1 MKVYPPSA
9 EDKLGFEVLR
19 RRLDDLALSRLGQDR
34 LGQMRPSSNPEWVE
48 AELARVGELQEA
60 LRFDDP
66 VPLDSVLD
74 VREVVRRIT
83 PEEAYAPPEDL
94 LALRLVLATTRRL
107 KSYFAQREG
116 KYPHLAERVRRITAL
131 QALEDRIAEVVDADG
146 RMRDDASPELFRLR
160 RLIVQRQSQ
169 LRETL
174 MRALREAAAQ
184 GYAIEEQPTIR
195 SGRMVIPVRAEAKRK
210 VQGFVHDVSASG
222 QTVYIE
228 PAASL
233 DLNNEVRELESEER
247 REVERVL
254 KAVAARLRE
263 HTGEM
268 QGNLRVLA
276 EFDLLQA
283 KAHLANQLD
292 AQVPQLNDD
301 GVIDIRD
308 GRSPLLVL
316 HFASQ
321 QKEGEA
327 PREVVPL
334 DLTLGDDFQT
344 LVITGPNAGGK
355 TVAMKTVGLFAL
367 MTAYGL
373 PIPADA
379 LSQMS
384 LFDKLIVDI
393 GDEQSIE
400 EDLSTFTSHVS
411 NLKHML
417 AQADVRTLVL
427 IDEAGTGTD
436 PAEGGAL
443 AQAVLERLTDVGART
458 IVTTH
463 HGTLKAFAHNRA
475 GLANGSMQFDQA
487 TLTPAYRFQKDIPG
501 SSFAFEIA
509 GRIGLDASILTRAR
523 ELVGE
528 QKTALEELIADFE
541 TRNQDLADRLAES
554 EEMLKRAEHERQ
566 QYRGR
571 AEKLRK
577 EREAI
582 RQQALEEAERIVSGA
597 NARVERTI
605 REIKEAQAE
614 REMTHQ
620 AREELERYQRNL
632 QKKAQNAAR
641 RTRREQT
648 DRSVT
653 PKPSPTSGS
662 TNEQERRRNGS
673 ARRDRS
679 EMATPQRSPSLQRG
693 EDRLSGPLRAG
704 DQVVLDGGTTS
715 AEVLE
720 IEGDEA
726 VIALGSMRLRTDLER
741 LTKVGGPR
749 RQQVTVRQ
757 PARRAGDLAAVK
769 AQRRID
775 VRGQRVD
782 EVVPVVER
790 FVDDAVA
797 ANLDRVEI
805 LHGKGTGA
813 LRQAIRERLAD
824 LPGIADFDDAPW
836 DEGGPGVTYVT
847 LR

>member
-1 MKVYPPSA
+1 MNVYPPSA
-9 EDKLGFEVLR
+9 EAKLGFDVLR
-19 RRLDDLALSRLGQDR
+19 RRLDGYTLSRLGQER
-34 LGQMRPSSNPEWVE
+34 LGRMRPSSQLDWAQ
-48 AELARVGELQEA
+48 AELARVAELQEA
-60 LRFDDP
+60 FRFDDA
-66 VPLDSVLD
+66 VPFESVLD

-83 PEEAYAPPEDL
+83 PEDAYAPPDDL

-107 KSYFAQREG
+107 RGYFTQREA
-116 KYPHLAERVRRITAL
+116 KYPRLAERVRRITPL
-131 QALEDRIAEVVDADG
+131 KELEDRIAQVVDDEG
-146 RMRDDASPELFRLR
+146 RVRDDASPELLRLR
-160 RLIVQRQSQ
+160 RLIVQRQGQ

-174 MRALREAAAQ
+174 LRALRDAASQ
-184 GYAIEEQPTIR
+184 GYATEEQPTIR

-233 DLNNEVRELESEER
+233 DLNNEIRELESEER
-247 REVERVL
+247 REVERIL

-263 HTGEM
+263 RTGEM
-268 QGNLRVLA
+268 QGNLRTLA
-276 EFDLLQA
+276 ELDLLQA
-283 KAHLANQLD
+283 KARLSNELD
-292 AQVPQLNDD
+292 AHVPQLGDE
-301 GVIDIRD
+301 GIVDIRG
-308 GRSPLLVL
+308 GRSPLLLL
-316 HFASQ
+316 HFADQ
-321 QKEGEA
+321 RRENENGEKS
-327 PREVVPL
+327 REVVPL
-334 DLTLGDDFQT
+334 GLTLGDGFHS

-373 PIPADA
+373 PIPADE
-379 LSQMS
+379 LSRMS
-384 LFDKLIVDI
+384 LFDRLIVDI

-400 EDLSTFTSHVS
+400 EDLSTFTSHVA

-417 AQADVRTLVL
+417 AQADERSLIL

-463 HGTLKAFAHNRA
+463 HGTLKAFAHNRE
-475 GLANGSMQFDQA
+475 GVANGSMLFDQE
-487 TLTPAYRFQKDIPG
+487 TLAPAYRFQKDVPG
-501 SSFAFEIA
+501 SSYAFEIA
-509 GRIGLDASILTRAR
+509 QRIGLDPSILDRAR
-523 ELVGE
+523 ALVGE
-528 QKTALEELIADFE
+528 QKTALEELIVDFE
-541 TRNQDLADRLAES
+541 TRNQSLAQRLSES
-554 EEMLKRAEHERQ
+554 EEMLKLAEHERQ

-571 AEKLRK
+571 AEKLKK

-582 RQQALEEAERIVSGA
+582 RQQALEEAERIVQGA

-614 REMTHQ
+614 RELTQH
-620 AREELERYQRNL
+620 AREELARYQEHL
-632 QKKAQNAAR
+632 QKKNQNAER
-641 RTRREQT
+641 RTRRE
-648 DRSVT
+648 
-653 PKPSPTSGS
+653 
-662 TNEQERRRNGS
+662 EARRNGS
-673 ARRDRS
+673 SKREGRTSERKRRRQTDVQGNGR
-679 EMATPQRSPSLQRG
+679 T
-693 EDRLSGPLRAG
+693 SGPIQAG
-704 DQVVLDGGTTS
+704 DQVVLDSGSTA

-720 IEGDEA
+720 IDGNEA
-726 VIALGSMRLRTDLER
+726 TIALGSMRLRAKLER

-757 PARRAGDLAAVK
+757 PAQRAGDLAAVK

-775 VRGQRVD
+775 VRGQRV
-782 EVVPVVER
+782 EEMLPTVER

-797 ANLDRVEI
+797 ADLDRVEI

-824 LPGIADFDDAPW
+824 LPAVADFDDAPW

>member
-9 EDKLGFEVLR
+9 EDKLGFGVLR
-19 RRLDDLALSRLGQDR
+19 RRLDDFALSGLGQDR
-34 LGQMRPSSNPEWVE
+34 LGQMRPSSNLDWVQT
-48 AELARVGELQEA
+48 ELARVGELQEA

-74 VREVVRRIT
+74 VREVIRRIT

-116 KYPHLAERVRRITAL
+116 KYPSLAERVRRITAL
-131 QALEDRIAEVVDADG
+131 KALEDRIGEVVDADG
-146 RMRDDASPELFRLR
+146 RIRDNASPELFRLR
-160 RLIVQRQSQ
+160 RLIVQRQGQ

-174 MRALREAAAQ
+174 LRALREAAAQ
-184 GYAIEEQPTIR
+184 GHATEEQPTIR

-233 DLNNEVRELESEER
+233 DLNNEVRELETEER
-247 REVERVL
+247 REVERIL

-292 AQVPQLNDD
+292 ARVPQLNDE
-301 GVIDIRD
+301 GVIDVRD

-316 HFASQ
+316 HFANQ
-321 QKEGEA
+321 QEEGEA

-334 DLTLGDDFQT
+334 DLTLGDGFQT

-379 LSQMS
+379 RSQMS
-384 LFDKLIVDI
+384 LFDRLIVDI

-463 HGTLKAFAHNRA
+463 HGTLKAFAHNRE
-475 GLANGSMQFDQA
+475 GIANGSMQFDQA
-487 TLTPAYRFQKDIPG
+487 TLTPAYRFQKDVPG

-509 GRIGLDASILTRAR
+509 GRIGLDASILDRAR

-528 QKTALEELIADFE
+528 QKTALEELIVDFE
-541 TRNQDLADRLAES
+541 TRNQSLADRLAES
-554 EEMLKRAEHERQ
+554 EEMVRLAENERQ
-566 QYRGR
+566 QYQGR

-577 EREAI
+577 ERDAI
-582 RQQALEEAERIVSGA
+582 RQQALEEAERIVQGA

-614 REMTHQ
+614 REMTQQ
-620 AREELERYQRNL
+620 AREELTRYQQNL

-641 RTRREQT
+641 RARREQAG
-648 DRSVT
+648 RSAA
-653 PKPSPTSGS
+653 PKPSRTSERAGK
-662 TNEQERRRNGS
+662 QKRRRNGK
-673 ARRDRS
+673 AQQDRR
-679 EMATPQRSPSLQRG
+679 EAT
-693 EDRLSGPLRAG
+693 SGPLREG
-704 DQVVLDGGTTS
+704 DQVVLDGGSTS

-757 PARRAGDLAAVK
+757 PAGKASDLAAVK

-775 VRGQRVD
+775 VRGQRV
-782 EVVPVVER
+782 EEMLPVVER

-797 ANLDRVEI
+797 ANLDRIEI

-824 LPGIADFDDAPW
+824 LPGVADFEDAPW
-836 DEGGPGVTYVT
+836 DEGGPGVTYVA
-847 LR
+847 LG

>member
-1 MKVYPPSA
+1 MKVYPPPA

-19 RRLDDLALSRLGQDR
+19 RRLDGYTLSRLGQDR
-34 LGQMRPSSNPEWVE
+34 LGRMRPSARLEWVR
-48 AELARVGELQEA
+48 AELERVGELQEA
-60 LRFDDP
+60 FRFDDP
-66 VPLDSVLD
+66 VPLEHVLD
-74 VREVVRRIT
+74 VREVVRRIA
-83 PEEAYAPPEDL
+83 PEEAYAPSEDL

-107 KSYFAQREG
+107 RSYFVQREE
-116 KYPHLAERVRRITAL
+116 KYPRLAERARRITAL
-131 QALEDRIAEVVDADG
+131 KPLEDRIAEVVDDDG
-146 RMRDDASPELFRLR
+146 RVRDDASPELLRLR
-160 RLIVQRQSQ
+160 RLIVQRQGQ

-174 MRALREAAAQ
+174 LRALREAASQ
-184 GYAIEEQPTIR
+184 GYATEEQPTIR

-228 PAASL
+228 PTSVL

-254 KAVAARLRE
+254 RAVAARLRE

-268 QGNLRVLA
+268 EDNLRVLA
-276 EFDLLQA
+276 ELDLLQA
-283 KAHLANQLD
+283 KARLANELD
-292 AQVPQLNDD
+292 AHVPQLDDD
-301 GVIDIRD
+301 GALDVRE
-308 GRSPLLVL
+308 GRSPLLLL
-316 HFASQ
+316 HFADQRERS
-321 QKEGEA
+321 GEA

-334 DLTLGDDFQT
+334 DLTLGDGFHT

-379 LSQMS
+379 RSQMS
-384 LFDKLIVDI
+384 VFDRLIVDI

-400 EDLSTFTSHVS
+400 EDLSTFTSHVG

-417 AQADVRTLVL
+417 ARADRRSLIL

-463 HGTLKAFAHNRA
+463 HGTLKAFAHDRV
-475 GLANGSMQFDQA
+475 GVANGSMLFDQE
-487 TLTPAYRFQKDIPG
+487 TLAPTYRFQKDIPG
-501 SSFAFEIA
+501 SSYAFEIA
-509 GRIGLDASILTRAR
+509 SRIGLDESILDRAR
-523 ELVGE
+523 ALVGE
-528 QKTALEELIADFE
+528 QKTALEELIVDFE
-541 TRNQDLADRLAES
+541 TRNQDLAERLAEA
-554 EEMLKRAEHERQ
+554 EEMLQLARHERA
-566 QYRGR
+566 QYQGR
-571 AEKLRK
+571 AEKLHK

-582 RQQALEEAERIVSGA
+582 RQQALEEAERIVQGA
-597 NARVERTI
+597 NAQVERTI

-614 REMTHQ
+614 KALTQH
-620 AREELERYQRNL
+620 AREELARYGEHL
-632 QKKAQNAAR
+632 QKKSRNAERRAKREQNR
-641 RTRREQT
+641 RTAPSTPSQAN
-648 DRSVT
+648 RSQ
-653 PKPSPTSGS
+653 TSGRTAGRTAGRTS
-662 TNEQERRRNGS
+662 RRADRRNGS
-673 ARRDRS
+673 SART
-679 EMATPQRSPSLQRG
+679 A
-693 EDRLSGPLRAG
+693 GPLQAG
-704 DQVVLDGGTTS
+704 DQVVLDGGQS
-715 AEVLE
+715 AAEVLE

-726 VIALGSMRLRTDLER
+726 VIALGSMRLRAGLER
-741 LTKVGGPR
+741 LTKVSGPR

-757 PARRAGDLAAVK
+757 PAKQAGELAAVK
-769 AQRRID
+769 AQRRVD
-775 VRGQRVD
+775 VRGQRV
-782 EVVPVVER
+782 EEALPVVER

-824 LPGIADFDDAPW
+824 LPAVADFDDAPW
-836 DEGGPGVTYVT
+836 DEGGPGVTYIT
-847 LR
+847 LK

>member
-1 MKVYPPSA
+1 MQVYPSSA
-9 EDKLGFEVLR
+9 EAKLGFDVLR
-19 RRLDDLALSRLGQDR
+19 RRLDGHTLSRLGQDR
-34 LGQMRPSSNPEWVE
+34 LGRMRPSSELGWVG
-48 AELARVGELQEA
+48 AELARVGEMQEA
-60 LRFDDP
+60 FRFDDA
-66 VPLDSVLD
+66 VPFESVLD
-74 VREVVRRIT
+74 VREVVRRIA
-83 PEEAYAPPEDL
+83 PEDASAPPDDL

-107 KSYFAQREG
+107 RSYFTQREA
-116 KYPHLAERVRRITAL
+116 KYPRLAERVRRIAAL
-131 QALEDRIAEVVDADG
+131 KELEDRIAQVVDDEG
-146 RMRDDASPELFRLR
+146 RVRDDASPELLRLR
-160 RLIVQRQSQ
+160 RLLVQRQGQ

-174 MRALREAAAQ
+174 LRALRDAASQ
-184 GYAIEEQPTIR
+184 GYATEEQPTIR
-195 SGRMVIPVRAEAKRK
+195 SGRMVILIRAEAKRK

-233 DLNNEVRELESEER
+233 DLNNEIRELESEER

-254 KAVAARLRE
+254 RAVAARLRE

-276 EFDLLQA
+276 ELDLLQA
-283 KAHLANQLD
+283 KARLSNELD
-292 AQVPQLNDD
+292 AHVPGLN
-301 GVIDIRD
+301 GEGTIDVRG

-316 HFASQ
+316 HFA
-321 QKEGEA
+321 EGPRGGGEG

-334 DLTLGDDFQT
+334 DLTLGDRFHT

-373 PIPADA
+373 PIPADE

-384 LFDKLIVDI
+384 LFDRLIVDI

-400 EDLSTFTSHVS
+400 EDLSTFTSHVG

-417 AQADVRTLVL
+417 AEAGARSLIL

-463 HGTLKAFAHNRA
+463 HGTLKAFAHNRQ
-475 GLANGSMQFDQA
+475 GVANGSMLFDQE
-487 TLTPAYRFQKDIPG
+487 TLAPAYRFQKDVPG
-501 SSFAFEIA
+501 SSYAFEIA
-509 GRIGLDASILTRAR
+509 SRIGLDPAILDRAR
-523 ELVGE
+523 ALVGE
-528 QKTALEELIADFE
+528 QKTALEELIVDFE
-541 TRNQDLADRLAES
+541 TRTQRLAERLSES
-554 EEMLKRAEHERQ
+554 EEMLKLAEHERQ

-571 AEKLRK
+571 AEKLQK

-582 RQQALEEAERIVSGA
+582 RQQALEEAERIVQGA

-614 REMTHQ
+614 REMTQQ
-620 AREELERYQRNL
+620 AREELARYQQNL
-632 QKKAQNAAR
+632 QKKSQNAER
-641 RTRREQT
+641 RTRREET
-648 DRSVT
+648 
-653 PKPSPTSGS
+653 
-662 TNEQERRRNGS
+662 RRNGPS
-673 ARRDRS
+673 RKEQRTSERKRRRQTDVQANGNGRTS
-679 EMATPQRSPSLQRG
+679 GQT
-693 EDRLSGPLRAG
+693 SGPIQKG
-704 DQVVLDGGTTS
+704 DQVVLDGGATA

-720 IEGDEA
+720 IEGGEA
-726 VIALGSMRLRTDLER
+726 TIALGSMRLRADLDR

-757 PARRAGDLAAVK
+757 PAGRAGDLAAVK

-775 VRGQRVD
+775 VRGQRVE
-782 EVVPVVER
+782 EVLPVVER
-790 FVDDAVA
+790 FIDDAVA

-824 LPGIADFDDAPW
+824 LPAVADFDDAPW